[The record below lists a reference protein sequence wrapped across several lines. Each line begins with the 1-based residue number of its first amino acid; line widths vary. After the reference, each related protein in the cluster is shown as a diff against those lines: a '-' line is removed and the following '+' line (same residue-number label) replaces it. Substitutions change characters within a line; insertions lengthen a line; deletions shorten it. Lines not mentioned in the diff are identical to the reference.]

1 MTGRVLERYYYSPY
15 GELEVVRDAHFFDYD
30 DDGDVDDDD
39 ETAFTACIGET
50 SGDCLRFDADCDG
63 EVTEVDDGESS
74 LLHCHSDG
82 GYGIAEGTGHNSE
95 YYGQVPLA
103 IRGWRSMWRL
113 VRIRTG
119 IGSTL
124 RR

>member
-1 MTGRVLERYYYSPY
+1 MIGLSDVTGRVLERYYYSPY

-63 EVTEVDDGESS
+63 EVTEVDDGEEF
-74 LLHCHSDG
+74 
-82 GYGIAEGTGHNSE
+82 GYYTATLTADTELQRVPATTVSTMGKFLWPSGAGVRCGDWFVSE
-95 YYGQVPLA
+95 PA
-103 IRGWRSMWRL
+103 
-113 VRIRTG
+113 
-119 IGSTL
+119 
-124 RR
+124 